1 MKKTIKDAAN
11 IIEDEAEKSQQELNL
26 ILANRKFHPKQEFV
40 MCFPEELS
48 SIIDTAGLNLTDVKV
63 LVRYTKYM
71 EYGNQIS
78 ISQQDIADDLKMQR
92 SNVSRS
98 VAHLVKAGIFQRKGR
113 SLFMNPEIFVKGRLD
128 NLKPHAK
135 K

>member
-1 MKKTIKDAAN
+1 
-11 IIEDEAEKSQQELNL
+11 
-26 ILANRKFHPKQEFV
+26 

-48 SIIDTAGLNLTDVKV
+48 SIIDTAGLNLTDVRV

-98 VAHLVKAGIFQRKGR
+98 VAHLVQAGIFQRKGR

-135 K
+135 E